1 LLSFRVPSLRQ
12 LCIVK
17 TKQMKRF
24 ILLLARLWMG
34 LAGYGQT
41 GTVVINVQQIQSDKG
56 GEISAGIFK
65 KENFPKVGKQM
76 IGTERPVTGSS
87 MQIVFEKVLA
97 GEYGLVAFQDID
109 KNKDLK
115 TNFVGFPKEPIG
127 FSNDAK
133 IKLGPPDFDDA
144 KVKVEAGKT
153 LTLTITLK

>member
-1 LLSFRVPSLRQ
+1 VPSLRQ

>member
-1 LLSFRVPSLRQ
+1 
-12 LCIVK
+12 
-17 TKQMKRF
+17 M
-24 ILLLARLWMG
+24 
-34 LAGYGQT
+34 
-41 GTVVINVQQIQSDKG
+41 QQIQADKG

-65 KENFPKVGKQM
+65 KENFPKMGKEM
-76 IGTERPVTGSS
+76 IGTERPVIGSS
-87 MQIVFEKVLA
+87 MQIVFEKVPA

-133 IKLGPPDFDDA
+133 IKLGPPDFEDA

>member
-1 LLSFRVPSLRQ
+1 VPSLRQ

-17 TKQMKRF
+17 TKQMKKF
-24 ILLLARLWMG
+24 ILLLAGLWMG

-133 IKLGPPDFDDA
+133 IKLGPPDFEDA

-153 LTLTITLK
+153 LTLTIKLK

>member
-1 LLSFRVPSLRQ
+1 MK
-12 LCIVK
+12 K
-17 TKQMKRF
+17 T
-24 ILLLARLWMG
+24 ILAMTLFWFG
-34 LAGYGQT
+34 LKGHAQT
-41 GTVVINVQQIQSDKG
+41 GTVVINVQQIQANKG

-65 KENFPKVGKQM
+65 RENFPKVGKQM

-133 IKLGPPDFDDA
+133 IKLGPPDFEDA

-153 LTLTITLK
+153 LMLTITLK

>member
-1 LLSFRVPSLRQ
+1 
-12 LCIVK
+12 
-17 TKQMKRF
+17 MKKF
-24 ILLLARLWMG
+24 ILLLAGLWMG

-133 IKLGPPDFDDA
+133 IKLGPPDFEDA

>member
-1 LLSFRVPSLRQ
+1 MLSFRVPSLRQ

>member
-1 LLSFRVPSLRQ
+1 MKKIVLAMTLLWF
-12 LCIVK
+12 
-17 TKQMKRF
+17 
-24 ILLLARLWMG
+24 G
-34 LAGYGQT
+34 LEGYAQT
-41 GTVVINVQQIQSDKG
+41 GTVVINVQQIQADKG

-65 KENFPKVGKQM
+65 KENFPKMGKEM
-76 IGTERPVTGSS
+76 IGTERPVIGSS
-87 MQIVFEKVLA
+87 MQIVFEKVPA

-133 IKLGPPDFDDA
+133 IKLGPPDFEDA

>member
-1 LLSFRVPSLRQ
+1 MKKLIGAILFAW
-12 LCIVK
+12 IVA
-17 TKQMKRF
+17 QGF
-24 ILLLARLWMG
+24 A
-34 LAGYGQT
+34 QT
-41 GTVVINVQQIQSDKG
+41 GTVVLNVTQVQADKG

-87 MQIVFEKVLA
+87 MQIVFEKVPV

-109 KNKDLK
+109 KNKHLK

-133 IKLGPPDFDDA
+133 IKLGPPDFEDA

-153 LTLTITLK
+153 LTLTINLK